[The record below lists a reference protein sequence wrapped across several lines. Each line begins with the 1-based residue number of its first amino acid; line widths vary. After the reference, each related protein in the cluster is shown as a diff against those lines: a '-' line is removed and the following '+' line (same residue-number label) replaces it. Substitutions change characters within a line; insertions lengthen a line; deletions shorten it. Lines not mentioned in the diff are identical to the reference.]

1 MALSIQLP
9 DLAGGLQ
16 SYAMQGTPAQ
26 VPAQVPARA
35 LASASGTGGR
45 AAFNRIAYSAAHVV
59 ADPRAAIDPWQ
70 QCAVDWDATMAYRQH
85 LWSLGLGVAEA
96 MDTAQRG
103 MGLDWPTSLELIRR
117 SLDAA
122 KDVFAKGGIAL
133 VASGCGTDHLVL
145 DDVQSVDDVIRGY
158 ETQMEAIEKLGGK
171 LIVMASRALARV
183 AKSPADYE
191 RVYDRILSQAQQP
204 VVLHWLGD
212 MFDPALAGY
221 WGTKDVDAAMSTALG
236 IIAAHPGKVD
246 GIKISLLDKD
256 REIAMRRRL
265 PTTGGLDGRG
275 VRMYTGDDFNYA
287 ELIAGDSFKDG
298 SSGNSKVHGHSDA
311 LLGIFDVIA
320 PAASAAMGE
329 LALGNLDKFHAILGP
344 TVPLSRHIF
353 AAPTR
358 FYKTGVVF
366 MAWLNGH
373 QSHFTMVGGQQST
386 RSLVHLS
393 ELFRLADA
401 ANALQQPELA
411 LHRMKTLCAMHGV
424 E

>member
-1 MALSIQLP
+1 MALTLTLP
-9 DLAGGLQ
+9 STSGSLAP
-16 SYAMQGTPAQ
+16 YALRGT
-26 VPAQVPARA
+26 VPVKPDAGVK
-35 LASASGTGGR
+35 
-45 AAFNRIAYSAAHVV
+45 FNRIAYSAAHVV
-59 ADPRAAIDPWQ
+59 ADPLAAVDPWLQ
-70 QCAVDWDATMAYRQH
+70 AAVDWDATIAYRRH
-85 LWSLGLGVAEA
+85 LFSLGLGVAEA

-122 KDVFAKGGIAL
+122 KDVPGAL
-133 VASGCGTDHLVL
+133 VASGCGTDHLNIDEVK
-145 DDVQSVDDVIRGY
+145 SVDDVIRGY
-158 ETQMEAIEKLGGK
+158 EEQMAAIEALGGK

-191 RVYDRILSQAQQP
+191 RVYDRILSQAKQP

-221 WGTKDVDAAMSTALG
+221 WGSKDANAAMDTALAV
-236 IIAAHPGKVD
+236 IAAHPHKVD

-256 REIAMRRRL
+256 KEIAMRRRL
-265 PTTGGLDGRG
+265 PKG

-287 ELIAGDSFKDG
+287 ELIAGDGFG
-298 SSGNSKVHGHSDA
+298 GEPTHGQSDA
-311 LLGIFDVIA
+311 LLGIFDAIA
-320 PAASAAMGE
+320 PAASAALGA
-329 LALGNLDKFHAILGP
+329 LAQGSTEKFHAILGP

-373 QSHFTMVGGQQST
+373 QKHFTMVGGQQST
-386 RSLVHLS
+386 RSLQHFA

-401 ANALQQPELA
+401 ANLLEQPELA
-411 LHRMKTLCAMHGV
+411 VRRMKTLLALHGV
-424 E
+424 EG

>member
-1 MALSIQLP
+1 MALTLTLP
-9 DLAGGLQ
+9 FAVGGLRPYTLQ
-16 SYAMQGTPAQ
+16 ASTPVKPTAG
-26 VPAQVPARA
+26 V
-35 LASASGTGGR
+35 
-45 AAFNRIAYSAAHVV
+45 AFNRIAYSAAHVV
-59 ADPRAAIDPWQ
+59 ADPLAVVDPWIN
-70 QCAVDWDATMAYRQH
+70 CAVDWDATIAYRRH

-122 KDVFAKGGIAL
+122 KDVPGAL

-145 DDVQSVDDVIRGY
+145 ENVKTVDEVIAGY
-158 ETQMEAIEKLGGK
+158 EEQMAAIEKLGGK

-191 RVYDRILSQAQQP
+191 RVYDRILSQAKQP
-204 VVLHWLGD
+204 VVLHWLGE

-221 WGTKDVDAAMSTALG
+221 WGSSDVEQAMDTALG
-236 IIAAHPGKVD
+236 IIAAHPDKVD

-256 REIAMRRRL
+256 KEIAMRRRL
-265 PTTGGLDGRG
+265 PAG

-287 ELIAGDSFKDG
+287 ELIAGDGFG
-298 SSGNSKVHGHSDA
+298 SELFHGQSDA
-311 LLGIFDVIA
+311 LLGIFDAIA
-320 PAASAAMGE
+320 PAASAALGE
-329 LALGNLDKFHAILGP
+329 LAQGNVEKFHAILGP

-373 QSHFTMVGGQQST
+373 QSHFTMLGGQQST
-386 RSLVHLS
+386 RSLQHFA

-401 ANALQQPELA
+401 ANLLEKPDLA
-411 LHRMKTLCAMHGV
+411 TQRMKTLMALHGI
-424 E
+424 EH

>member
-1 MALSIQLP
+1 MKITLP
-9 DLAGGLQ
+9 TAGGGLAP
-16 SYAMQGTPAQ
+16 YTLKGPGRFKPALPSQ
-26 VPAQVPARA
+26 P
-35 LASASGTGGR
+35 LT
-45 AAFNRIAYSAAHVV
+45 RIAYSAAHVV
-59 ADPRAAIDPWQ
+59 ADPRAAIDPWL
-70 QCAVDWDATMAYRQH
+70 QCAVDWDATIGYRHH
-85 LWSLGLGVAEA
+85 LWSLGLGVAES

-122 KDVFAKGGIAL
+122 KDFSAQGGTAL

-145 DDVQSVDDVIRGY
+145 ENVKTVDEVIRAY
-158 ETQMEAIEKLGGK
+158 EEQMEAIEKLGGK

-191 RVYDRILSQAQQP
+191 RVYDRILSQAKQP

-221 WGTKDVDAAMSTALG
+221 WGTKEVDAAMTTALG
-236 IIAAHPGKVD
+236 IIAAHPDKVD

-256 REIAMRRRL
+256 KEIAMRRRL
-265 PTTGGLDGRG
+265 PAAGGADGQG

-287 ELIAGDSFKDG
+287 ELIAGDGFG
-298 SSGNSKVHGHSDA
+298 KVPTHGKSDA
-311 LLGIFDVIA
+311 LLGIFDAIA
-320 PAASAAMGE
+320 PAASAALSE
-329 LALGNLDKFHAILGP
+329 LAQGHVEKFHAILGP

-386 RSLVHLS
+386 RSLVHLA

-401 ANALQQPELA
+401 ANLLEQPDLA
-411 LHRMKTLCAMHGV
+411 IHRMKTLLAMHGI
-424 E
+424 EA

>member
-1 MALSIQLP
+1 MALTLTLP
-9 DLAGGLQ
+9 VAAGGLQ
-16 SYAMQGTPAQ
+16 PYSLRGNTP
-26 VPAQVPARA
+26 VKPAP
-35 LASASGTGGR
+35 GIK
-45 AAFNRIAYSAAHVV
+45 FNRIAYSAAHVV
-59 ADPRAAIDPWQ
+59 ADPLAAIDPWVN
-70 QCAVDWDATMAYRQH
+70 CAIDWDTTIAYRRH

-117 SLDAA
+117 SLAAA
-122 KDVFAKGGIAL
+122 KDVPGAL

-145 DDVQSVDDVIRGY
+145 ENVKTVDEVIAGY
-158 ETQMEAIEKLGGK
+158 EEQMAAIEKLGGK

-191 RVYDRILSQAQQP
+191 RVYDRLLSQARQP

-221 WGTKDVDAAMSTALG
+221 WGSSDVEKAMDTALG
-236 IIAAHPGKVD
+236 IINAYPDKVD
-246 GIKISLLDKD
+246 GIKISLLAKDK
-256 REIAMRRRL
+256 EIAMRRRL
-265 PTTGGLDGRG
+265 PAG

-287 ELIAGDSFKDG
+287 ELIAGDGHG
-298 SSGNSKVHGHSDA
+298 SELFHGQSDA
-311 LLGIFDVIA
+311 LLGIFDAIA
-320 PAASAAMGE
+320 PAASAALGE
-329 LALGNLDKFHAILGP
+329 LAQGNVDKFHAILGP

-373 QSHFTMVGGQQST
+373 QKHFTMVGGQQST
-386 RSLVHLS
+386 RSLQHFS

-401 ANALQQPELA
+401 ANLLEQPELA
-411 LHRMKTLCAMHGV
+411 TQRMKTLLALHGIQ
-424 E
+424 